1 MKDTTF
7 PDIAWLH
14 ITNNILDS
22 FSDTFVRCLQIFYTA
37 NILSSFSLCLYQLQ
51 ADLEIRKDLM
61 ADAFSL

>member
-7 PDIAWLH
+7 PDIAWLQ